1 MDPAMPIISSYS
13 RAEAIEDGALIDVS
27 STAREVGLRFAVAF
41 TRAVWDLA
49 RDFQYG
55 LLCILRSAIRAPR
68 AAGAPEVVFQV
79 LFFTTE
85 SPISQITLRATVDPG
100 DEGEPVV
107 TVMLPD
113 EPSRQDGG
121 CGAYPVAAGELEGS
135 GCAPLERD

>member
-27 STAREVGLRFAVAF
+27 STAREVGLRFPVAF

-49 RDFQYG
+49 RDFEYG

-68 AAGAPEVVFQV
+68 AAGAPEVVLHV

-100 DEGEPVV
+100 DEGGPVV

-113 EPSRQDGG
+113 EPLRGG
-121 CGAYPVAAGELEGS
+121 CEVYPVSAG
-135 GCAPLERD
+135 